1 MNTTCRPRRRAL
13 AIVLASSVAWSCSS
27 TGSGGFVPREAGAVL
42 PAGGGS
48 YLLFDET
55 GISQRRGS
63 ETLWAKSYG
72 TGAPSAAGFDLEG
85 GWACVGYA
93 NQLAMLQLGD
103 TEPRWV
109 PSPEPGLYRSIG
121 VRDDL
126 AALTVGGNVHVV
138 EIPGG
143 EVVSRL
149 AAGQWV
155 AARGQETVDY
165 ALPLSRD
172 EVVLLSSEEEGG
184 FKEGTVMAFRMDRSQ
199 GTWRQTQDARFPAMH
214 WVERAVSAGNEL
226 YVAGLWEEM
235 IPRAGSGV
243 GLGSFEQ
250 TLIVVRLGLDSFL
263 NEVLVQE
270 RVETGTKVL
279 DVSVGTDALAVL
291 FASGEVRVFDLTSR
305 ARLRR
310 EHFPGAESI
319 AWAAEG
325 DLVILV
331 EGVPKIVRYGG

>member
-1 MNTTCRPRRRAL
+1 MTRRSRRPHWAAL
-13 AIVLASSVAWSCSS
+13 SSAICFLGLVSSCSS
-27 TGSGGFVPREAGAVL
+27 PGGGGFAPREAGAVL
-42 PAGGGS
+42 PAGSSS
-48 YLLFDET
+48 YLLFDAT
-55 GISQRRGS
+55 GISQRRGG
-63 ETLWAKSYG
+63 ETLWAKNYA
-72 TGAPSAAGFDLEG
+72 TGSPSASGFDLEG
-85 GWACVGYA
+85 GWACVGYS

-103 TEPRWV
+103 QEPRWV

-126 AALTVGGNVHVV
+126 AAITIGGNVHTV
-138 EIPGG
+138 EIPSG
-143 EVVSRL
+143 EVVSKL

-214 WVERAVSAGNEL
+214 WVERAVSAGNDL

-235 IPRAGSGV
+235 IPQAGG
-243 GLGSFEQ
+243 GMGRFEQ

-270 RVETGTKVL
+270 RVDTGTKVL
-279 DVSVGTDALAVL
+279 DVSVGTDALALL
-291 FASGEVRVFDLTSR
+291 FASGEVRVFDLRSR

-310 EHFPGAESI
+310 EFFPGAESI

-325 DLVILV
+325 DLVVLA
-331 EGVPKIVRYGG
+331 EGVPKIVSYGG